1 MFTFFRYKQICF
13 TKGNDR
19 IWYKPTWNHQN
30 RGYSTSGTII
40 SFSFNL
46 IRFMKE
52 NIVLPID
59 WFMLFFVGI
68 RPWIKHWCFDDPLSN
83 GFKQICLPKRND
95 WIWPA
100 TMGSRICLTITPI
113 KIMLRYSIRRSVGKT
128 ESPKEWFGFNL
139 VQTGLMIA
147 LLDLLKMLLM
157 AKFRFASQAGMTGFG
172 TARLQT
178 YEGWV
183 SFSYL
188 RLNVCRILIKTPNS
202 AEGGELPYEDM
213 KKSEVRQKSKKDK
226 MVQNLNT
233 KRL

>member
-1 MFTFFRYKQICF
+1 
-13 TKGNDR
+13 
-19 IWYKPTWNHQN
+19 
-30 RGYSTSGTII
+30 
-40 SFSFNL
+40 
-46 IRFMKE
+46 MKE
-52 NIVLPID
+52 NIVLYPSID
-59 WFMLFFVGI
+59 LCYFFVGI
-68 RPWIKHWCFDDPLSN
+68 WPWIKHWCFDDPLSN

-100 TMGSRICLTITPI
+100 TMGSRICLTMTPI

-183 SFSYL
+183 SFSCL

-233 KRL
+233 KLL